1 MTNEAYTTDPADPA
15 YLTWL
20 GRRDHTQLREHLWE
34 TLNSAAVDRAVA
46 RALLEKAEAR
56 YLLCAQQMAD
66 YEAQGEVL
74 HY

>member
-1 MTNEAYTTDPADPA
+1 MADATTTPANDTAYAVWSSKQNYPAF
-15 YLTWL
+15 
-20 GRRDHTQLREHLWE
+20 RDHLIES
-34 TLNSAAVDRAVA
+34 LNSAAVDRAVA